1 MPSRVIMDLRMPAR
15 HDVGSQLTIPRRW
28 ASSLTGT
35 GPMGETQVVA
45 RTAVTLSI
53 SMPAPTRRLLAT
65 PAAGPS
71 GADPELPER
80 GRAGGGIR
88 APGGPGQ
95 DGATASRALNA
106 VDVEPPR
113 GSLHQGAVFAG
124 VPLLWYTDVA
134 LALRPKE
141 GHDYRQLLAHRASDD
156 PRAFQDEHLTVA
168 WARRSRV
175 LVISPHQEL
184 HRQAIRILAV
194 HGYEEER
201 GLSRARSR
209 LERGEVP

>member
-1 MPSRVIMDLRMPAR
+1 
-15 HDVGSQLTIPRRW
+15 
-28 ASSLTGT
+28 
-35 GPMGETQVVA
+35 
-45 RTAVTLSI
+45 
-53 SMPAPTRRLLAT
+53 
-65 PAAGPS
+65 
-71 GADPELPER
+71 
-80 GRAGGGIR
+80 
-88 APGGPGQ
+88 
-95 DGATASRALNA
+95 
-106 VDVEPPR
+106 
-113 GSLHQGAVFAG
+113 VFAG

-209 LERGEVP
+209 LERGEVPGLVHVREREDLGWEAAVISLSQVLEVPRAVLEDGYVVGVREVCSLSDKGLSVVLARLRAYLALVDRRPQGRRAVSLHARSGQSATEGHPHRRCRSRG